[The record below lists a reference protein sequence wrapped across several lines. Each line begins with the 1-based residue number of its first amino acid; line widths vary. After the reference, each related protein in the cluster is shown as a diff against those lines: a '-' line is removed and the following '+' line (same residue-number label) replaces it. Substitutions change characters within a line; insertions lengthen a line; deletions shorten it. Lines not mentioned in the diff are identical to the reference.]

1 MKENKVSFKLTLI
14 IGICCLFWL
23 TGCAAR
29 IPNAKYALLQEST
42 SSLLSTVE
50 NTYTR
55 IERLQQ
61 RFAVTTAPD
70 SAIDR
75 MRFKPKIGG
84 QSYDLTPELQFREA
98 AIEALL
104 NYMNVLQAFS
114 SKDYLTD
121 VDKSTLL
128 LSASLRDLFET
139 SQAINTAEGTQVA
152 NIFGGF
158 LNKIGCG
165 MVNHKKREALKQ
177 AMDLAQ
183 NDIET
188 LSKLIVNSNIKIKK
202 AIDIMLDRIL
212 AHANDVRPKYGTVE
226 RISFDS
232 EIATLILEADEM
244 EASLEAINAAI
255 IKIPLAHQEIRN
267 DLDKVQS
274 IYNSLQEVVQ
284 EAKRA
289 QKFYRS
295 LND

>member
-1 MKENKVSFKLTLI
+1 MKENKRPVKLTSI
-14 IGICCLFWL
+14 VGICCLLWL

-84 QSYDLTPELQFREA
+84 QSYDLKPELQFREA
-98 AIEALL
+98 ALDVLL

-114 SKDYLTD
+114 SKEYLTA

-128 LSASLRDLFET
+128 LGASLRDLFET
-139 SQAINTAEGTQVA
+139 SRAITTAEGIQVA
-152 NIFGGF
+152 NIFGVF
-158 LNKIGCG
+158 LNKIAREI
-165 MVNHKKREALKQ
+165 VNQKKREALKQ

-188 LSKLIVNSNIKIKK
+188 LSKLIVTSNIKIKK

-212 AHANDVRPKYGTVE
+212 AHANDVRPQYGTVE

-232 EIATLILEADEM
+232 EIANLILEAEEM
-244 EASLEAINAAI
+244 EASLEAINTAM

-274 IYNSLQEVVQ
+274 TFKSLQEVVQ

-295 LND
+295 LKD

>member
-1 MKENKVSFKLTLI
+1 MKENKRSFELTLI
-14 IGICCLFWL
+14 IGICYLLWL

-50 NTYTR
+50 DTYTR

-61 RFAVTTAPD
+61 RFVVTSAPD

-84 QSYDLTPELQFREA
+84 QSYDLKPELQFREA

-128 LSASLRDLFET
+128 LGVSLRDLFET
-139 SQAINTAEGTQVA
+139 SQAITTAEGTQVA
-152 NIFGGF
+152 TIFGIF
-158 LNKIGCG
+158 LNKIGREI
-165 MVNHKKREALKQ
+165 VHQEKREALKQ

-226 RISFDS
+226 RISFDG
-232 EIATLILEADEM
+232 EIANLILEADEM
-244 EASLEAINAAI
+244 EASLEAINAAM

-267 DLDKVQS
+267 DLDKILS
-274 IYNSLQEVVQ
+274 TFNSLQEVVQ